1 MGCIPNF
8 HLANI
13 IVGSGDTAHG
23 SRLGWCPHQPT
34 KFKCT
39 HSKVSMKKVFLFY
52 LLSCLFFACSDA
64 GIGERKNVNP
74 ERIYFDYKIL
84 GEEDK
89 ELITIL
95 LQYRFAGPEGI
106 SLFMEEPAMVQLDG
120 NNIEADSARMTGAF
134 YELQVPVQDFIGSHT
149 ISFTNMDGKIFK
161 EEFEFVPF
169 TLASELPDTV
179 QRNDIILRFEGLKKT
194 DLLRV
199 ILIDTAFYTDDI
211 NDMDTVKDGQLI
223 ITTNRLQK
231 LKTGPL
237 TLQIFKEEE
246 RPIKNGTKAGGMLSI
261 NYGLKREFEV
271 KD

>member
-1 MGCIPNF
+1 
-8 HLANI
+8 
-13 IVGSGDTAHG
+13 
-23 SRLGWCPHQPT
+23 
-34 KFKCT
+34 
-39 HSKVSMKKVFLFY
+39 MKKPFLFC
-52 LLSCLFFACSDA
+52 LLSYLFFACTDA
-64 GIGERKNVNP
+64 GIGERKNLNP

-84 GEEDK
+84 GEEGK
-89 ELITIL
+89 ELITVL

-106 SLFMEEPAMVQLDG
+106 SLFIGGPGKVQLDG
-120 NNIEADSARMTGAF
+120 NIIEADSARMTGAF

-149 ISFTNMDGKIFK
+149 INFTNMDGKIFK
-161 EEFEFVPF
+161 EEFEFVPI
-169 TLASELPDTV
+169 TLASILPDTI
-179 QRNDIILRFEGLKKT
+179 QRNDITLQFEGLKKT

-211 NDMDTVKDGQLI
+211 NDIDTVKDGQLI
-223 ITTNRLQK
+223 ITTNRLRK

-261 NYGLKREFEV
+261 NYGLKREFEL